1 MKRCSWCNLN
11 NPKYVE
17 YHDNEW
23 GEFKTDDKYLLEMLI
38 LESFQA
44 GLSWECVLNKR
55 DDFRKCYDDFDL
67 DKICNYDDNKI
78 NELLQN
84 KNIIRNKL
92 KIKVSINNAKIF
104 RNIKNEYGTFYNY
117 LKSFT
122 NYKVYYEIGFTHSIL
137 SDKISE
143 DLIKRGMK
151 FVGTTIIYSYLQAI
165 GIIYSH
171 EKCCFKYKNVKMR
184 LAVIADIHGNK
195 EALESVINDIK
206 KRDVDKIICLGDTI
220 SLGPNSKECLDIIID
235 NNINM
240 VLGNHELYSIKGPQ
254 IDDNIDEFEKEYY
267 EYVKSS
273 LTEKEINFLNTC
285 PLYYECNIDYNN
297 SLNSKKIIFSH
308 YLIKDI
314 KEPFPFEKTHLKSDI
329 NLWKKYNDENI
340 IYVVGHLHNSFDE
353 NEVSGIVGDYIEDIN
368 ALTNIYIV
376 DSLGCRTNEDTS
388 YFLIEIGKS
397 MSFSRVKVKYD
408 RAKFEE
414 ELKKEGYKEKE
425 IINEIFFGIKSSK
438 P

>member
-92 KIKVSINNAKIF
+92 KIKASINNAKIF
-104 RNIKNEYGTFYNY
+104 RSIKNEYGTFYNY

-122 NYKVYYEIGFTHSIL
+122 NYKVYYETGFTHSIL

-184 LAVIADIHGNK
+184 LAVITDIHGNK

-206 KRDVDKIICLGDTI
+206 KG
-220 SLGPNSKECLDIIID
+220 
-235 NNINM
+235 M
-240 VLGNHELYSIKGPQ
+240 
-254 IDDNIDEFEKEYY
+254 
-267 EYVKSS
+267 
-273 LTEKEINFLNTC
+273 
-285 PLYYECNIDYNN
+285 
-297 SLNSKKIIFSH
+297 
-308 YLIKDI
+308 
-314 KEPFPFEKTHLKSDI
+314 
-329 NLWKKYNDENI
+329 
-340 IYVVGHLHNSFDE
+340 
-353 NEVSGIVGDYIEDIN
+353 
-368 ALTNIYIV
+368 
-376 DSLGCRTNEDTS
+376 
-388 YFLIEIGKS
+388 
-397 MSFSRVKVKYD
+397 
-408 RAKFEE
+408 
-414 ELKKEGYKEKE
+414 
-425 IINEIFFGIKSSK
+425 
-438 P
+438 